1 MSNKQS
7 GALFTAIFLILIF
20 PLGILSLINLVRST
34 VQDEVINN
42 EWTEDMGN
50 KFESD
55 IAATFFGKD
64 AFINLNGSLRTLFG
78 QREMNGVVKLSS
90 GWLTAPLERCPDDRI
105 TQFTSR
111 TAAFKRYLE
120 NRGTALLYVS
130 PPYTGSKF
138 DPQLPAGV
146 EDYSN
151 DNIDRLLLSL
161 NAAGIDT
168 LDIREALHRDQID
181 EYQMMYRTDHHWTT
195 EAGFYTYGLLEKY
208 IVEKTG
214 CETDLRVSD
223 PEFYTVSD
231 YGKWLGSRGQRTGVS
246 FAGTDSFTMFEPKF
260 ETRIRNEADETGS
273 ISDFFL
279 ITDPV
284 RNPNRVE
291 TYIYDDVLGG
301 GNYIGHYTNLNSP
314 NDVRLLIISDSF
326 AKAVN
331 PYLIMGFREVD
342 SFYDS
347 FVCDITP
354 QVIEAYDPDVVIM
367 LYYPQYINSDSGSFD
382 FCGY

>member
-1 MSNKQS
+1 MNNKRS
-7 GALFTAIFLILIF
+7 GTLFTALFLILIF
-20 PLGILSLINLVRST
+20 PLGILSAINLVRST

-64 AFINLNGSLRTLFG
+64 TFINLNGSLRTLFG
-78 QREMNGVVKLSS
+78 QREMNGVVKLGS

-168 LDIREALHRDQID
+168 LDIREKLHADGID

-208 IVEKTG
+208 IAEKTG
-214 CETDLRVSD
+214 CETDPRVSD
-223 PEFYTVSD
+223 PESYTISD
-231 YGKWLGSRGQRTGVS
+231 YGKWIGSRGLRTGVS
-246 FAGTDSFTMFEPKF
+246 FAGTDSFTLFEPKF
-260 ETRIRNEADETGS
+260 ETSIRNEDGETGS

-279 ITDPV
+279 ITDPT
-284 RNPNRVE
+284 RDPNRVE
-291 TYIYDDVLGG
+291 TYIYDDVLGW
-301 GNYIGHYTNLNSP
+301 GNYMGHYTNLNSP
-314 NDVRLLIISDSF
+314 NDVRVLIISDSF

-331 PYLIMGFREVD
+331 PYLIMGFHEVN
-342 SFYDS
+342 SMFDS

-354 QVIEAYDPDVVIM
+354 QVIETFDPDVVIM

>member
-1 MSNKQS
+1 MNSKQS
-7 GALFTAIFLILIF
+7 GTLFTAIFLILIF
-20 PLGILSLINLVRST
+20 PLGILSAINLIRST

-50 KFESD
+50 KFESN
-55 IAATFFGKD
+55 IAAAFFGKD
-64 AFINLNGSLRTLFG
+64 AFINLNGSLRILFG
-78 QREMNGVVKLSS
+78 QREMNGVVKLGN
-90 GWLTAPLERCPDDRI
+90 GWLTEPLERCSDDRI
-105 TQFTSR
+105 TLFANR
-111 TAAFKRYLE
+111 TAAFNRYLE

-168 LDIREALHRDQID
+168 LDIREKLHTDGID

-195 EAGFYTYGLLEKY
+195 EAGFYTYGFLEKY
-208 IVEKTG
+208 IAEKTG
-214 CETDLRVSD
+214 CETDPRVSD
-223 PEFYTVSD
+223 PEFYMISD
-231 YGKWLGSRGQRTGVS
+231 YGKWIGSRGLRTGVS
-246 FAGTDSFTMFEPKF
+246 FAGTDSFTLFEPKF
-260 ETRIRNEADETGS
+260 ETRFRNEAGETGS
-273 ISDFFL
+273 LSDFFL
-279 ITDPV
+279 ITDPA
-284 RNPNRVE
+284 RDPNRVE
-291 TYIYDDVLGG
+291 TYFYDAVLGW
-301 GNYIGHYTNLNSP
+301 GNYMGHYTNLNSP
-314 NDVRLLIISDSF
+314 NNVRVLIISDSF

-331 PYLIMGFREVD
+331 PYLIMGFREVN
-342 SFYDS
+342 SMFDS

-367 LYYPQYINSDSGSFD
+367 LYYPQYIYNGSGSFD